1 MQLNETFAA
10 LAPIAVAI
18 EDAPRIVGVSRTR
31 IFEAIRNSELSARK
45 AGRSTI
51 IEVDE
56 LKRWVSSLPKRVEMP
71 ASQNAA

>member
-1 MQLNETFAA
+1 MQANVPA

-18 EDAPRIVGVSRTR
+18 ENVPAIVGVSRTR
-31 IFEAIRNSELSARK
+31 IFEAVRNSELSARK

-56 LKRWVSSLPKRVEMP
+56 LRRWVKSLPMRVDIS
-71 ASQNAA
+71 AVRDAA

>member
-1 MQLNETFAA
+1 MQERVSTI
-10 LAPIAVAI
+10 APIAVAI
-18 EDAPRIVGVSRTR
+18 EDAARIVGVSRTR

-56 LKRWVSSLPKRVEMP
+56 LKRWVQSLPLKRRDLISEE
-71 ASQNAA
+71 AA